1 MHPYDRWLSIHP
13 DDDLPGW
20 VFDYATCSVCDKAN
34 DLDDEDAAEYGI
46 EMCDC
51 KYCERCE
58 KDRLSGD
65 FYWGL
70 SELEKEIVD
79 RRSGLET
86 TVPPNEDCIICDTC
100 IEELL
105 DEEDAEKI

>member
-1 MHPYDRWLSIHP
+1 LHPYDRWLSIHP
-13 DDDLPGW
+13 EDDLPGW
-20 VFDYATCSVCDKAN
+20 VFDYDTCSVCDKAN

-65 FYWGL
+65 FQCGL
-70 SELEKEIVD
+70 TESEKEII
-79 RRSGLET
+79 REPR
-86 TVPPNEDCIICDTC
+86 IICDNC
-100 IEELL
+100 VEELL
-105 DEEDAEKI
+105 EHGTYEEGK